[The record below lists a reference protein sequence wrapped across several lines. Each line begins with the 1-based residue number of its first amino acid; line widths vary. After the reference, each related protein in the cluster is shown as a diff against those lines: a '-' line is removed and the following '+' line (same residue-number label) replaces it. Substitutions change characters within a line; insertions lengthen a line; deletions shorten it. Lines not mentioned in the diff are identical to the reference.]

1 MSQAD
6 NDSFIAMP
14 PPGAPAA
21 AESAPTPAASP
32 PEEDFISL
40 PPGIALDSGTF
51 KIPAR
56 TPPAREPAPDI
67 VFVPTVL
74 GAPVA
79 MPIVAPARPEPAT
92 RTEPPAP
99 VAEPTPV
106 AEPVEAPAPVA
117 EPSPV
122 AEPTPVAEPVEA
134 PAPPTAPTTVAAPA
148 PRLAWRLVLPGG
160 GDPIY
165 LDGTVLVG
173 RNPAASVDWPTA
185 TLLGV
190 ADSTRSVS
198 KTHALLEVDGD
209 DLFVHDLGSTN
220 GVYVVASEDE
230 VVEVVPGT
238 RAPLADG
245 VDLELGDYVLR
256 VERG

>member
-1 MSQAD
+1 MARVSQAD
-6 NDSFIAMP
+6 NDFIAMP
-14 PPGAPAA
+14 PPGAPE
-21 AESAPTPAASP
+21 AEKPAVAPPATDSTD
-32 PEEDFISL
+32 DFISL

-56 TPPAREPAPDI
+56 KPTEAPAPDI

-74 GAPVA
+74 GAAPVL
-79 MPIVAPARPEPAT
+79 PAA
-92 RTEPPAP
+92 

-106 AEPVEAPAPVA
+106 AAPAAPVA
-117 EPSPV
+117 
-122 AEPTPVAEPVEA
+122 
-134 PAPPTAPTTVAAPA
+134 VAAVE

-160 GDPIY
+160 GDPIH

-173 RNPAASVDWPTA
+173 RNPAASVDWPNA

-209 DLFVHDLGSTN
+209 DLWVHDLGSTN
-220 GVYVVASEDE
+220 GVFIVVSEEE
-230 VVEVVPGT
+230 VVEVAVGT
-238 RAPLADG
+238 RAPLASG
-245 VDLELGDYVLR
+245 VDLELGDYVVR

>member
-14 PPGAPAA
+14 PPGAPKATEPA
-21 AESAPTPAASP
+21 AEPASTVT
-32 PEEDFISL
+32 EEDFISL

-56 TPPAREPAPDI
+56 TPPAREPAPDV

-74 GAPVA
+74 GAAPA
-79 MPIVAPARPEPAT
+79 MPIVAPARPEPAK
-92 RTEPPAP
+92 R
-99 VAEPTPV
+99 
-106 AEPVEAPAPVA
+106 A
-117 EPSPV
+117 EPSAPV
-122 AEPTPVAEPVEA
+122 VESTPVAEPVEA
-134 PAPPTAPTTVAAPA
+134 PAPPTPAAPTPVAEPVEAPALPTAPTAVAASA
-148 PRLAWRLVLPGG
+148 PRLAWRLQLPAG

-173 RNPAASVDWPTA
+173 RNPAASVDWPSA

-190 ADSTRSVS
+190 ADPTRSVS

-209 DLFVHDLGSTN
+209 DLWVHDLDSTN
-220 GVYVVASEDE
+220 GVFIVASEDE
-230 VVEVVPGT
+230 VVEVAAGT
-238 RAPLADG
+238 RSQLAAG

>member
-1 MSQAD
+1 
-6 NDSFIAMP
+6 MP
-14 PPGAPAA
+14 PPGAPAVEKRA
-21 AESAPTPAASP
+21 VATPAVDAD
-32 PEEDFISL
+32 EEDFISL

-56 TPPAREPAPDI
+56 TPPTREPAPEI
-67 VFVPTVL
+67 VFVPTVI

-79 MPIVAPARPEPAT
+79 MPIVAPARPEPAK
-92 RTEPPAP
+92 R
-99 VAEPTPV
+99 
-106 AEPVEAPAPVA
+106 A
-117 EPSPV
+117 EPSAPV

-134 PAPPTAPTTVAAPA
+134 PAPPTAPTAVAAPA

-198 KTHALLEVDGD
+198 KTHAVLEVDGD
-209 DLFVHDLGSTN
+209 DLWVHDLGSTN

-238 RAPLADG
+238 RAPLAAG